1 MNRDPLVKD
10 YVPEL
15 TKLIQK
21 DVFLDLSRPYSN
33 LSLKFITEKI
43 HASSGK
49 KRGVDVSNLIRRAN

>member
-1 MNRDPLVKD
+1 MTRDPLVQE

-21 DVFLDLSRPYSN
+21 DVFLDLARPYSN

-43 HASSGK
+43 HASDGTCAVYFGFNNS
-49 KRGVDVSNLIRRAN
+49 